1 MIISL
6 EGLGKK
12 FINQWIF
19 KGIDHVVRQGHA
31 LAVTGPNG
39 SGKSTL
45 LKIISGWMLPTQG
58 AVSYRFEGKAVPP
71 DRYFRF
77 IDYVAPYLEL
87 VEELSLIEFMD
98 FHFTHKK
105 LQPGLSVDAFLEMI
119 FLEKEKN
126 KFLKYF
132 SSGMKQRLKL
142 GLGFFSQSPIL
153 LLDEPTTN
161 LDEKGKTWYVEQIQD
176 LLDKKL
182 IIIASNQEEDYSFAN
197 DVITLSDYT
206 HV

>member
-6 EGLGKK
+6 EDLGKK

-19 KGIDHVVRQGHA
+19 KGLNREVRLGDPV
-31 LAVTGPNG
+31 AVTGPNG

-45 LKIISGWMLPTQG
+45 LKIISGWMLPTKG
-58 AVSYRFEGKAVPP
+58 KLSYRLEGREIPGEH
-71 DRYFRF
+71 YYLH

-87 VEELSLIEFMD
+87 IEELSLSEFLE
-98 FHFTHKK
+98 FHFTHKM
-105 LQPGLSVDAFLEMI
+105 LQPGIHISDFLEEVY
-119 FLEKEKN
+119 LAEEKN

-142 GLGFFSQSPIL
+142 GLGFFSASPIL

-161 LDEKGKTWYVEQIQD
+161 LDEKGKKWYSDQIRR
-176 LLDKKL
+176 LIDKKL
-182 IIIASNQEEDYSFAN
+182 IIIASNQEEDYFFTK
-197 DVITLSDYT
+197 DVISMTDNT